1 MCTPPKSSRAS
12 KALGVA
18 NVASRAYARRHRS
31 MPGGNAMLCDTM
43 ARRCTAPVLL
53 LFGMV
58 GLAGVLSPGRAGAQA
73 VTAVYTVSFQGQPTG
88 SLRSTADTD
97 GLVVADYTY
106 RDNGRGPDLH
116 EEARFAADGR
126 LLDYRTSGKSTFGAP
141 LAESFRRSDGKA
153 SWTST
158 ADRGEAADDPTAV
171 YVPLEGSP
179 QMTAVLA
186 RSLLQA
192 PQGRARAYPAGSL
205 EVRKLAETH
214 LLRGERS
221 ADVALYAVSGVNFYP
236 LFVWL
241 HSEPALRYFA
251 DMYPGYQTI
260 EAGWEADG
268 PRLLALQLE
277 AEKQLLQALAERLRH
292 PVDGLLLIRDV
303 RVFDAEH
310 ARLTG
315 PSDVYVRRGRI
326 AAVLAAGSKLS
337 DAATVVDG
345 RGRTLLPGLF
355 DMHGHEWTWNAM
367 LQIAGGVT
375 TVRDLGNQNDYLR
388 DLIERIDG
396 GRSVGPR
403 IVPAGFI
410 EGASP
415 FSARN
420 GFVVKSVDEA
430 NAAVDWYAQHGYRQ
444 VKLYNSMRPE
454 WVKPVAAHA
463 HALGLR
469 VSGHIPAFMRAEEAV
484 RDGYDEI
491 QHINQVMLNFL
502 VTPQDDTRTLRRFT
516 LVGDTALTVDPD
528 GPAARRFIALLRERH
543 VAVDPTAA
551 VFEAS
556 FLQRSGERNPSFE
569 MIADHMPPAVARAWL
584 FNSMDVNEGNAT
596 RYRASYEVMLKMIGR
611 LHRAGVMLLAGTD
624 GIAGFT
630 LHRELELYVQAGI
643 PPAEVLR
650 IATWNGARLAG
661 LAGETGSIATGKRA
675 DMILVDGDPTQRI
688 GDIRR
693 ISLVLK
699 EGVMMFPAEVYES
712 IGVRRFVDP
721 PPMQRVEV
729 NSH

>member
-1 MCTPPKSSRAS
+1 
-12 KALGVA
+12 
-18 NVASRAYARRHRS
+18 
-31 MPGGNAMLCDTM
+31 
-43 ARRCTAPVLL
+43 
-53 LFGMV
+53 
-58 GLAGVLSPGRAGAQA
+58 
-73 VTAVYTVSFQGQPTG
+73 
-88 SLRSTADTD
+88 
-97 GLVVADYTY
+97 
-106 RDNGRGPDLH
+106 
-116 EEARFAADGR
+116 
-126 LLDYRTSGKSTFGAP
+126 
-141 LAESFRRSDGKA
+141 
-153 SWTST
+153 
-158 ADRGEAADDPTAV
+158 
-171 YVPLEGSP
+171 
-179 QMTAVLA
+179 
-186 RSLLQA
+186 
-192 PQGRARAYPAGSL
+192 
-205 EVRKLAETH
+205 
-214 LLRGERS
+214 
-221 ADVALYAVSGVNFYP
+221 
-236 LFVWL
+236 
-241 HSEPALRYFA
+241 
-251 DMYPGYQTI
+251 
-260 EAGWEADG
+260 
-268 PRLLALQLE
+268 
-277 AEKQLLQALAERLRH
+277 
-292 PVDGLLLIRDV
+292 
-303 RVFDAEH
+303 
-310 ARLTG
+310 
-315 PSDVYVRRGRI
+315 
-326 AAVLAAGSKLS
+326 
-337 DAATVVDG
+337 
-345 RGRTLLPGLF
+345 
-355 DMHGHEWTWNAM
+355 
-367 LQIAGGVT
+367 
-375 TVRDLGNQNDYLR
+375 
-388 DLIERIDG
+388 
-396 GRSVGPR
+396 
-403 IVPAGFI
+403 VPAGFI

-611 LHRAGVMLLAGTD
+611 LHRAGVTLLAGTD